1 MIIVGIT
8 LLSLIIIILIVCDF
22 SDFLN
27 NRHTFPYSLGVI
39 ISMLLLAVLVAT
51 FIDIPAIEVYRG
63 NTTLKI
69 TYRDSVAIDS
79 VVVYKKK

>member
-22 SDFLN
+22 IDFLN
-27 NRHTFPYSLGVI
+27 DRHTFPYSLGVI
-39 ISMLLLAVLVAT
+39 ISMLLLAVLVST

>member
-22 SDFLN
+22 SDYLN
-27 NRHTFPYSLGVI
+27 DRHTFPYSLGVI
-39 ISMLLLAVLVAT
+39 ISMLSLAVLVAT